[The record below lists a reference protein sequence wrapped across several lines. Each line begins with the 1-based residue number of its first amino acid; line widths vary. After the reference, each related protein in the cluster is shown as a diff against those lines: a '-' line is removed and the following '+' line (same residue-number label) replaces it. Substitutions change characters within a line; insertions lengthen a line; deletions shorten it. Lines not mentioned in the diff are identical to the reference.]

1 MTKKIYITFC
11 NSDNVWNKKLNY
23 AIECSNAEDAIKV
36 GMDIN
41 SCTCFK
47 NVRMN
52 RCSRL
57 KKGTKVLSSNSYR
70 YDFDGDN
77 SFAD

>member
-23 AIECSNAEDAIKV
+23 AIECNNEEDAIKV

-41 SCTCFK
+41 SYACFK
-47 NVRMN
+47 NVCIN
-52 RCSRL
+52 CCGRL
-57 KKGTKVLSSNSYR
+57 KKDTKAFSSDSYR
-70 YDFDGDN
+70 YAFDGGN
-77 SFAD
+77 SFVD